1 MAYPQLLRFDPLA
14 VRISET
20 SLMISNVVF
29 SAECVVGLAFT
40 GFRIYAS
47 SVGNPI
53 YEEEVKITNNTA
65 RNTARDIIASK
76 AGLWLTDL
84 QDSVTTVNDRTTN
97 NKTAFVRQTSIK
109 DSIDRAGWQQHYDLV
124 GKVGEFPSI
133 DWAHYYVDGA
143 GIIED
148 AIIAQTQRINS
159 MNSTLNTV
167 NNTLNT
173 VSYQVSNDTD
183 TSTLKFFA
191 KRAYDVAWGYSDWT
205 TSTSIGT
212 IASNVQAIYNA
223 VV

>member
-53 YEEEVKITNNTA
+53 YVEEVKITSNTA
-65 RNTARDIIASK
+65 RNTARNIIASK
-76 AGLWLTDL
+76 AGLWLTSL
-84 QDSVTTVNDRTTN
+84 QNSVINVSDATVR
-97 NKTAFVRQTSIK
+97 KTSIK

-124 GKVGEFPSI
+124 GNSVKFDEVAWSRYF
-133 DWAHYYVDGA
+133 VDDA

-148 AIIAQTQRINS
+148 AIKSQTQRINA
-159 MNSTLNTV
+159 M

-173 VSYQVSNDTD
+173 VRDQVYDAGDGHTLRFYTRRSFEAIWKYDGFTE
-183 TSTLKFFA
+183 STYA
-191 KRAYDVAWGYSDWT
+191 DRSGIGQIYHYVVTGSSD
-205 TSTSIGT
+205 
-212 IASNVQAIYNA
+212 
-223 VV
+223 

>member
-1 MAYPQLLRFDPLA
+1 VAYPQLLRFDPLA

-53 YEEEVKITNNTA
+53 YEEEVRITSNTA
-65 RNTARDIIASK
+65 RNTARNIIASK

-84 QDSVTTVNDRTTN
+84 QKSVVNVNDTT
-97 NKTAFVRQTSIK
+97 VRQTSIK

-124 GKVGEFPSI
+124 GKSADFTGVNWGR
-133 DWAHYYVDGA
+133 YYVDDA
-143 GIIED
+143 GTIEN
-148 AIIAQTQRINS
+148 AITTQTQRINA
-159 MNSTLNTV
+159 M

-173 VSYQVSNDTD
+173 VRDQVYDAGDGNTLRFYTKRSFEAIWKYDGFTD
-183 TSTLKFFA
+183 ATYADRSGIGQIYHYVVT
-191 KRAYDVAWGYSDWT
+191 GSSD
-205 TSTSIGT
+205 
-212 IASNVQAIYNA
+212 
-223 VV
+223 

>member
-1 MAYPQLLRFDPLA
+1 MEYPYPHLLRFDPLA

-65 RNTARDIIASK
+65 RDTARNIIASK

-84 QDSVTTVNDRTTN
+84 QDSVTHVNDRTTN
-97 NKTAFVRQTSIK
+97 NKPTFVRQTSIK

-148 AIIAQTQRINS
+148 AIIAQTQRINA
-159 MNSTLNTV
+159 M
-167 NNTLNT
+167 NNTLNN
-173 VSYQVSNDTD
+173 VNYQVSNDTD
-183 TSTLKFFA
+183 TSTLKFYTLRSF
-191 KRAYDVAWGYSDWT
+191 
-205 TSTSIGT
+205 
-212 IASNVQAIYNA
+212 QAIWKYDGFTNDQSSNSA
-223 VV
+223 LGQIYYYTPA

>member
-1 MAYPQLLRFDPLA
+1 MADTYPQLLRFDPLA

-65 RNTARDIIASK
+65 RNTARNIIAGK

-84 QDSVTTVNDRTTN
+84 QKSVVNVNDTT
-97 NKTAFVRQTSIK
+97 VRQTSIK

-124 GKVGEFPSI
+124 GKSAEFTGVN
-133 DWAHYYVDGA
+133 WGRYYVDDA
-143 GIIED
+143 GIIQD
-148 AIIAQTQRINS
+148 AIISQTQRINA
-159 MNSTLNTV
+159 M
-167 NNTLNT
+167 NNTLNN
-173 VSYQVSNDTD
+173 VNYQVSNDTD
-183 TSTLKFFA
+183 TSTLKFYTLRSF
-191 KRAYDVAWGYSDWT
+191 
-205 TSTSIGT
+205 
-212 IASNVQAIYNA
+212 QAIWKYDGFTNDQSSNSA
-223 VV
+223 LGQIYYYTPA

>member
-53 YEEEVKITNNTA
+53 YEEEVRITSNTA
-65 RNTARDIIASK
+65 RNTARNIIASK

-84 QDSVTTVNDRTTN
+84 QNSVIDVDDTT
-97 NKTAFVRQTSIK
+97 VRQTSIK

-124 GKVGEFPSI
+124 GYSYKFNQINWGNYVVDDSGTIEGVMNNTKSSI
-133 DWAHYYVDGA
+133 DRVGWQTHIDLVGSSYTFDYISSMWINHFVDDSEN
-143 GIIED
+143 IQD
-148 AIIAQTQRINS
+148 AI
-159 MNSTLNTV
+159 LNI
-167 NNTLNT
+167 
-173 VSYQVSNDTD
+173 QV
-183 TSTLKFFA
+183 
-191 KRAYDVAWGYSDWT
+191 
-205 TSTSIGT
+205 
-212 IASNVQAIYNA
+212 
-223 VV
+223 